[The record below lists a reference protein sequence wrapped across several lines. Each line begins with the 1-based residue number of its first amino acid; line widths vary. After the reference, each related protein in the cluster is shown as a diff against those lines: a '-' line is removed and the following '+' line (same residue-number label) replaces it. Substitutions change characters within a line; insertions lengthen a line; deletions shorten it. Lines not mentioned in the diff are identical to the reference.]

1 MVIPW
6 ERVEAILLCIRIF
19 ILPFTMVSVRITI
32 NKRFLNT
39 GLKYN
44 MTDARPL
51 DSRAQA
57 VLEELVLELR
67 ELNQNRSRESDVR
80 WIIDEQKIPQAVL
93 ERSLERKVR

>member
-67 ELNQNRSRESDVR
+67 ELNQNLGRETVASKV
-80 WIIDEQKIPQAVL
+80 IDDWRVQKAVL

>member
-57 VLEELVLELR
+57 VLEELVIELR
-67 ELNQNRSRESDVR
+67 KLNQNLGRETLASNV
-80 WIIDEQKIPQAVL
+80 IDDWRVQKAVL

>member
-57 VLEELVLELR
+57 VLEELVIELR
-67 ELNQNRSRESDVR
+67 KLNQNLGRETVASKV
-80 WIIDEQKIPQAVL
+80 IDDWRVQKAVL